1 MISWNHQTSTFPR
14 GNLWAVCFWLRV
26 IIESLKKYP
35 HYERSLFG
43 LQALGKHEAAQVVKA
58 ELETAWKG
66 DDKET

>member
-1 MISWNHQTSTFPR
+1 M
-14 GNLWAVCFWLRV
+14 CFWLRV

-35 HYERSLFG
+35 HYGHSLFG
-43 LQALGKHEAAQVVKA
+43 LQAVGKYEVAQVVKA

>member
-1 MISWNHQTSTFPR
+1 M
-14 GNLWAVCFWLRV
+14 CFWLRV